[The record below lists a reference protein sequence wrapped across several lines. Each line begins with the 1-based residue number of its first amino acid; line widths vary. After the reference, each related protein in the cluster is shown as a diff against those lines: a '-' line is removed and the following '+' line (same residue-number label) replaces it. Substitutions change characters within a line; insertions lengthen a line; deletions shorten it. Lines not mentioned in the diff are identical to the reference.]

1 MGTTHM
7 FILLSLI
14 PSFERNINLFIAL
27 APIAFLGNLGSAFK
41 YVTPIVPS
49 LK

>member
-1 MGTTHM
+1 M

-27 APIAFLGNLGSAFK
+27 APVSFLGNTGTGFK
-41 YVTPIVPS
+41 YLTPIVP
-49 LK
+49 LIK